1 MKINNITLMVNRIE
15 REGDPIRGVTLLRIK
30 KGQDRLENI
39 TLNQE
44 MNLFSD
50 KPFEDGKNVKLEVRL
65 GRLLHEGEIKWLN
78 GLRYT
83 FTTST
88 DQGKKILGHY
98 HNITS
103 TKLEKVS
110 LLYDGPGE
118 YVVQGS
124 YQVED
129 RARVTWDYFKVVE
142 ED

>member
-1 MKINNITLMVNRIE
+1 MKINNITLMVNCTE

-50 KPFEDGKNVKLEVRL
+50 KPFEDDKSVKLEVKL
-65 GRLLHEGEIKWLN
+65 GKLLDEGEIRWLN
-78 GLRYT
+78 GLRYS
-83 FTTST
+83 FTTSA
-88 DQGKKILGHY
+88 DQGKKLSGHY

-110 LLYDGPGE
+110 LIYDGPGE
-118 YVVQGS
+118 YVVQGN
-124 YQVED
+124 YQAGDE
-129 RARVTWDYFKVVE
+129 ARITWDYFKVVE